1 MTVVANICVY
11 ADQSKT
17 KPIAIIVPAE
27 SALKKIAADLGLQ
40 GEHLEELIH
49 EPKINSTILKQLQD
63 AGRKGGLASFE
74 IIDGVVLA
82 DEEWN
87 PQNVSTKIPVLFF
100 FRVVE
105 PIMLTS
111 RFLSLQ
117 GLTTA
122 AQKLNRRGILDK
134 YKKDVD
140 KAYAHSG

>member
-27 SALKKIAADLGLQ
+27 PALKKIAADLGLQ

-100 FRVVE
+100 FV
-105 PIMLTS
+105 
-111 RFLSLQ
+111 
-117 GLTTA
+117 G
-122 AQKLNRRGILDK
+122 
-134 YKKDVD
+134 
-140 KAYAHSG
+140 